1 MSQYIV
7 VSIIAIGILVFLV
20 WSAADIGSNIYVKT
34 ICELPTE
41 EKKVALTFDDG
52 PENGVTEEVLEVLK
66 EYGVTAT
73 FFCIG
78 EKISRNSAI
87 FKHILTNGHT
97 LGNHSYHHK
106 DNFSILLPQQMRV
119 EIDKCSEIITN
130 LSGKEV
136 RYFRPPL
143 GVTNPMLALALRG
156 TTMKVIGWNVRPF
169 DTSLNDAEEVFR
181 RVKKKLKPGS
191 IILLHD
197 RMKQTPQALRLILD
211 YLKKENYK
219 VVNIEEFI
227 N

>member
-1 MSQYIV
+1 MSQYIIISIV
-7 VSIIAIGILVFLV
+7 VLCILAFLV
-20 WSAADIGSNIYVKT
+20 WSAADIDSNIYVKSF
-34 ICELPTE
+34 CKLPTE

-52 PENGVTEEVLEVLK
+52 PEEGITEEVLEILK
-66 EYGVTAT
+66 EYGATAT

-87 FKHILTNGHT
+87 FKQILTNGHT

-119 EIDKCSEIITN
+119 EIDKCSEIISE

-181 RVKKKLKPGS
+181 RVKRKVKPGS

-197 RMKQTPQALRLILD
+197 RMKQTPKALRLILD
-211 YLKKENYK
+211 YLIKENYK
-219 VVNIEEFI
+219 VANIEEFI